1 MTPALRPPL
10 ARIVGAA
17 DLDELRRAVR
27 ALDRLGADDQAALA
41 ALVST
46 WRDDQAIA
54 NLLMYPKLL
63 PPELRAAPL
72 LRALDGTAPYL
83 TLAAVVGLEALDGGW
98 FTDDERVVLRERLL
112 ALVSGVEPL
121 LAVRAAVA
129 LAGYLDGGE
138 LARVVPLLAHR
149 DPRVAHNLIV
159 ALAEHVDIAAL
170 DAAIAREAS
179 FTPDLA
185 AALRARLR
193 PTPPDTPVLPYLPSL
208 RACSAPA
215 PG

>member
-27 ALDRLGADDQAALA
+27 ALDRLGADDLAALA

-63 PPELRAAPL
+63 PPELRAAAL

-83 TLAAVVGLEALDGGW
+83 TLAAVVGLEALDGGR

-121 LAVRAAVA
+121 LAVRAAAA

-170 DAAIAREAS
+170 DAAIAREVS

-185 AALRARLR
+185 AVLRARLR